1 MTLESLKIAVLG
13 CGQMGGALVRGWVG
27 AGVIVGGNVRLFDV
41 KRETAQA
48 LADEVGAS
56 VATADD
62 SMTGAEFAR
71 SFLQGVDVLLL
82 CVKPA
87 QVAPLLS
94 SLRREN
100 PLGERLLVVSIAAGV
115 RLATLEEASGGMNG
129 VIRVMPNTPA
139 LVGEGASAFCRG
151 THATDDHA
159 KTVQTLFGA
168 VGSCVEVPNEALIDA
183 VIGVAGSAP
192 AYFYLIIE
200 ALTDGGVRAG
210 LPRDTARTLAAQ
222 TMLGSA
228 KMILTTGTHPMALK
242 DAVTTPGGT
251 TIAALGVLE
260 SGGLRG
266 TLMDAVRAA
275 AERSKEMG

>member
-1 MTLESLKIAVLG
+1 
-13 CGQMGGALVRGWVG
+13 MGGALVRGWIS
-27 AGVIVGGNVRLFDV
+27 AGVVAGESLRLFDV
-41 KRETAQA
+41 KREAAQS
-48 LADEVGAS
+48 LAGE
-56 VATADD
+56 
-62 SMTGAEFAR
+62 TGAVVSASANEA
-71 SFLQGVDVLLL
+71 SDGADVVLV
-82 CVKPA
+82 CVKPHF
-87 QVAPLLS
+87 VATLLA
-94 SLRREN
+94 
-100 PLGERLLVVSIAAGV
+100 LLKGSGTLSGNTLIVSIAAGV
-115 RLATLEEASGGMNG
+115 RLTTLEQAATGSP

-151 THATDDHA
+151 AHTTDDHA
-159 KTVQTLFGA
+159 QTVQTLFGA
-168 VGSCVEVPNEALIDA
+168 VGSCVEVPSETLIDA

>member
-1 MTLESLKIAVLG
+1 MLKDTQIAVLG
-13 CGQMGGALVRGWVG
+13 CGQMGGALVRGWVH
-27 AGVIVGGNVRLFDV
+27 AGVVTGKNLRLFGAR
-41 KRETAQA
+41 RETAQA
-48 LADEVGAS
+48 LADDAEGAT
-56 VATADD
+56 VANSASEAVAGAD
-62 SMTGAEFAR
+62 TII
-71 SFLQGVDVLLL
+71 V
-82 CVKPA
+82 CVKPNLVSA
-87 QVAPLLS
+87 VLRPLYHS
-94 SLRREN
+94 RIPEPSA
-100 PLGERLLVVSIAAGV
+100 LVVCIAAGI
-115 RLATLEEASGGMNG
+115 RIETLEKATFEADVYPACP

-139 LVGEGASAFCRG
+139 LVGEAASAFCRG

-159 KTVQTLFGA
+159 KTIQTLFGA
-168 VGSCVEVPNEALIDA
+168 VGSCVEVTREALIDA